1 MKKTLIIIAII
12 IIVMSLN
19 KNDTIIIP
27 KESIRFRV
35 IANSNSQE
43 DQMIKEKVVSKLKKN
58 LKSLTYTPKNINDT
72 RQSIKDNLKIID
84 ETLKQEVKDYSI
96 NYGYNYFP
104 EKVYKGIYY
113 EEGEYESLVIT
124 LGEGIG
130 NNFWCVLFP
139 PLCLIEE
146 EQDEVEYTTFIKEL
160 IDKYF

>member
-12 IIVMSLN
+12 IVVMSLS

-35 IANSNSQE
+35 IANSNSKE
-43 DQMIKEKVVSKLKKN
+43 DQMIKERVVSKLKNN
-58 LKSLTYTPKNINDT
+58 LKSLKYTPKNINDT
-72 RQSIKDNLKIID
+72 RQSIKDNIKVID
-84 ETLKQEVKDYSI
+84 DTLKQEVKDYSI

-104 EKVYKGIYY
+104 EKFYKGIYY

-130 NNFWCVLFP
+130 KNFWCVLFP
-139 PLCLIEE
+139 PLCLIDEN
-146 EQDEVEYTTFIKEL
+146 QDDVEYTTFIKEL

>member
-1 MKKTLIIIAII
+1 MKKTLILIAII
-12 IIVMSLN
+12 IVIMSLN
-19 KNDTIIIP
+19 KNETIIIP

-35 IANSNSQE
+35 IANSNSKE
-43 DQMIKEKVVSKLKKN
+43 DQMIKERVVSKLKNN
-58 LKSLTYTPKNINDT
+58 LKSLKYTPKNINDT
-72 RQSIKDNLKIID
+72 RQSIKDNLKVID
-84 ETLKQEVKDYSI
+84 DTLKQEVKDYSI

-130 NNFWCVLFP
+130 ENFWCILFP
-139 PLCLIEE
+139 PLCLVDENAEDIE
-146 EQDEVEYTTFIKEL
+146 YSSIIKEL